1 MRLVL
6 SFAAFIVCISAGY
19 IADTRM
25 KDRANKLNTLCTDVR
40 TFCDSMELSQFRL
53 NEMLSAL
60 NKSAMAKL
68 WNGFAL
74 RLEAN
79 SISAR
84 EAWNEA
90 VECENKNGCLMGLDA
105 QDAEALLSLGEAF
118 SAISRRAQTEYALLT
133 LKRLE
138 QRAKN
143 AENIRESKGKL
154 YSSLGVLMGFAAAI
168 LIM

>member
-6 SFAAFIVCISAGY
+6 SFAAFIVCASAGY

-25 KDRANKLNTLCTDVR
+25 KDRANKLNTLCADVR
-40 TFCDSMELSQFRL
+40 TLCDSMELSQFRL

-60 NKSAMAKL
+60 NKSTEAKL

-74 RLEAN
+74 RLEVN
-79 SISAR
+79 SVSAR
-84 EAWNEA
+84 EAWKEA
-90 VECENKNGCLMGLDA
+90 VESENKGGCLTGLDV
-105 QDAEALLSLGEAF
+105 QDTDALLSLGEAF

-138 QRAKN
+138 QRSKD
-143 AENIRESKGKL
+143 AEVIRESKGKL
-154 YSSLGVLMGFAAAI
+154 YSSLGVLIGFAAAI
-168 LIM
+168 MIM